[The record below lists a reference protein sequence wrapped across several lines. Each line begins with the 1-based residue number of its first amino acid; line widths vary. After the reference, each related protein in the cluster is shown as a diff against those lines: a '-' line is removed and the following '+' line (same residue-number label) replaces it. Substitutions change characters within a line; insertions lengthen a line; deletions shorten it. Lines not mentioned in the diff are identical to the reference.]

1 MICLE
6 CCLHRFMLEERVG
19 NYLKCSLH
27 RLGFEV
33 MCACYYPEGRG
44 ECLAGATLIHFMA
57 IISLVKGSLN
67 DNYYTRSLWFAPKT
81 VISKVQ
87 NSRKCDRSILRNS
100 SEVTLLLV

>member
-1 MICLE
+1 
-6 CCLHRFMLEERVG
+6 MLEERG
-19 NYLKCSLH
+19 RNDLECSLH

-67 DNYYTRSLWFAPKT
+67 D
-81 VISKVQ
+81 IS
-87 NSRKCDRSILRNS
+87 IIPEHYGALF
-100 SEVTLLLV
+100 